1 MTKKIT
7 YTLILFMITATAMG
21 QAKLKKIADLP
32 KAVFETSGLAYFK
45 NKYLITH
52 NDGGHKSEIF
62 VMNLEGEVLRK
73 INVKDTKNRDWED
86 LAQDDEGRLYIGDF
100 GNNGNSREKC
110 QIYILP
116 SNFLD
121 KKEVTPKKITFTY
134 EDQKAFPPK
143 KSELN
148 YDCEAFFWKD
158 DKLYLLTKCRT
169 KPFTGESRVYEIPA
183 TPGKY
188 KAKYIGS
195 IFLCNS
201 GWRFCSVTSVDYDA
215 KSNTLAILTYS
226 RLYVVSNIQGND
238 FWNGKIKSYSL
249 PIVKQREAICF
260 KNKTTLFVTDE
271 QKRGLG
277 GGNLYELKLK

>member
-1 MTKKIT
+1 
-7 YTLILFMITATAMG
+7 MITTTLMG
-21 QAKLKKIADLP
+21 QAKLKKIADLS
-32 KAVFETSGLAYFK
+32 KKVVETSGLAFYQ

-62 VMNLEGEVLRK
+62 VLNLEGGIVKK

-86 LAQDDEGRLYIGDF
+86 LAQDDAGRLYIGDF
-100 GNNGNSREKC
+100 GNNANSREKC

-121 KKEVTPKKITFTY
+121 KKEVTPKKITFT
-134 EDQKAFPPK
+134 
-143 KSELN
+143 

-183 TPGKY
+183 IPGKH
-188 KAKYIGS
+188 KAKYLGS
-195 IFLCNS
+195 VFLCNS
-201 GWRFCSVTSVDYDA
+201 GWRFCSVTSVDYHA

-226 RLYVVSNIQGND
+226 KLYLISNIKGND
-238 FWNGKIKSYSL
+238 FWNGKVKSYSL
-249 PIVKQREAICF
+249 PVVKQREAICF
-260 KNKTTLFVTDE
+260 KNKSTLYVTDE

-277 GGNLYELKLK
+277 GGNLYELKVKSK